1 MGYIKESERYQIE
14 ILLKEKYTVKQIAN
28 ILGHKYHTVYAEI
41 RKGTVKQL
49 DTHLR
54 EYYVYRADYAQRVYR
69 ENVANRGRNL
79 KIGNDLEFA
88 RYIEKMI
95 KVKKYSPKAIL
106 FYMRNNDIKFKTQVC
121 FKTIYN
127 YLDSGVFLNADSR
140 NLPYKKDNIFKEK
153 RKPRIS
159 MKNLRGTSI
168 ENRPIEINS
177 RESFG
182 HWEMDTVYSAKGQ
195 GKACLLVLSERKGRG
210 EIILKM
216 NDRTSAS
223 VVNALNNLEYKMG
236 KEKFIDTFKS
246 ITCDNGVEFS
256 DFLNMEK
263 SKSGYFRTKIYYC
276 HAYCSWER
284 GTNENINR
292 MIRRIYPKGTSFENV
307 TDNDI
312 KKMQDWINNY
322 PREILGGISSLDYY
336 KQFGLFAA

>member
-28 ILGHKYHTVYAEI
+28 ILGHKYHTIYAEI

-79 KIGNDLEFA
+79 KIGNDLEFS
-88 RYIEKMI
+88 RFIEKM
-95 KVKKYSPKAIL
+95 VKEEKYSPEAIL
-106 FYMRNNDIKFKTQVC
+106 YYIRNNGIKFNTHVC

-127 YLDSGVFLNADSR
+127 YLDSGVFLNADSK
-140 NLPYKKDNIFKEK
+140 NLPYKKDNKFKEK
-153 RKPRIS
+153 SKPRIS
-159 MKNLRGTSI
+159 IHNVKGTSI
-168 ENRPIEINS
+168 EKRSENINL
-177 RESFG
+177 REDFG
-182 HWEMDTVYSAKGQ
+182 HWEMDTVYSARGQ

-210 EIILKM
+210 EIVIKIK
-216 NDRTSAS
+216 DRTSGS
-223 VVNALNNLEYKMG
+223 VVSAIDKLERKMG
-236 KEKFIDTFKS
+236 RINFSNTFKS

-256 DFLNMEK
+256 DFEGIEK
-263 SKSGYFRTKIYYC
+263 SKNGSMRTKVYYC

-292 MIRRIYPKGTSFENV
+292 MIRRIYPKGTNFENV
-307 TDNDI
+307 TDDDI

-322 PREILGGISSLDYY
+322 PRGILGGISSIDYY
-336 KQFGLFAA
+336 KQFGLFVA